1 MLGAAKEVATTAT
14 SNRIMRISACGESA
28 PQGRVESYGTN
39 QALVLGGSGARV
51 VLNRPALTPRAQ
63 VKSCDRFNISNR
75 VWSKE

>member
-14 SNRIMRISACGESA
+14 SNRIMRISAGESA

-51 VLNRPALTPRAQ
+51 VLNSISSYQ
-63 VKSCDRFNISNR
+63 VKSCDRFNNCQL
-75 VWSKE
+75 E